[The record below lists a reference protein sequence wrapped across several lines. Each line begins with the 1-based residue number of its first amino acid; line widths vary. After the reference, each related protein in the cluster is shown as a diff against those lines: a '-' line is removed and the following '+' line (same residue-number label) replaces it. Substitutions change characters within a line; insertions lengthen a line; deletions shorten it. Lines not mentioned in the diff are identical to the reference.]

1 MSDKGIHFKERI
13 RRQVLKNRGLVRTGK
28 GHLEPMP
35 TEPVDPNKT
44 LAMRLIEARL
54 GVMIEEL
61 LAEGSL
67 KEVALL
73 LGISESTVSKWR
85 LRLGIRL

>member
-1 MSDKGIHFKERI
+1 MSGVHFKERV
-13 RRQVLKNRGLVRTGK
+13 RRQVLKKHGLVRTGQ

-35 TEPVDPNKT
+35 EEPDDPNKT

-54 GVMIEEL
+54 GLQIEDL
-61 LAEGSL
+61 LSEGSL

-73 LGISESTVSKWR
+73 LGVKESTVSKWR
-85 LRLGIRL
+85 LRLGLRI

>member
-1 MSDKGIHFKERI
+1 MGGIQFKEKL
-13 RRQVLKNRGLVRTGK
+13 RRKLLKDRGLVSTGK

-35 TEPVDPNKT
+35 DEPDDPNKT

-54 GVMIEEL
+54 GVQIEEL
-61 LAEGSL
+61 LSEGSL

-73 LGISESTVSKWR
+73 LGIKESTVSYWR
-85 LRLGIRL
+85 LRLGLRL

>member
-1 MSDKGIHFKERI
+1 MSVRYKERI
-13 RRQVLKNRGLVRTGK
+13 RRKILKDRGLIRVGK

-35 TEPVDPNKT
+35 DEPCDPNKT

-54 GVMIEEL
+54 GVLMEDL

-67 KEVALL
+67 KEVAML
-73 LGISESTVSKWR
+73 LGVKESTVSKWR
-85 LRLGIRL
+85 LRLGLRI

>member
-1 MSDKGIHFKERI
+1 MTGVHYKERI
-13 RRQVLKNRGLVRTGK
+13 RRKVLKDRGLIRTGQ

-35 TEPVDPNKT
+35 DEPNDPNKT

-54 GVMIEEL
+54 GRLIEDL

-73 LGISESTVSKWR
+73 LGIKESTVSKWR
-85 LRLGIRL
+85 LRLGLRL

>member
-1 MSDKGIHFKERI
+1 MGGIRFKERV
-13 RRQVLKNRGLVRTGK
+13 RRKLLKDRGLVRVGK

-35 TEPVDPNKT
+35 DEPEDPNKT

-54 GVMIEEL
+54 GIMIEEL
-61 LAEGSL
+61 LSEGSL

-73 LGISESTVSKWR
+73 IGVKESTVSKWR
-85 LRLGIRL
+85 LRLGLRL